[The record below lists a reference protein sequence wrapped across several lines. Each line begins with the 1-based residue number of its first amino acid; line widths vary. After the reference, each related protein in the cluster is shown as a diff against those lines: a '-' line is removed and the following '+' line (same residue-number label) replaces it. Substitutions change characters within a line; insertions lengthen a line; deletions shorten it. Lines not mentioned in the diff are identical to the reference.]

1 MHGAPNFRGARDSI
15 GIDPHGGNIMES
27 IQGLEGLRVA
37 ILLTDGFE
45 QSEFTGPRDALQQA
59 GASVTVISTHL
70 GKVQGF
76 RHVDKLDAFDVDLC
90 FDDADPDDFDAVVLP
105 GGVVN
110 ADQIRIAPQ
119 AQQFVRRMQAE
130 DKPIAVIC
138 HGAWLLISAGLVRG
152 RTLTSWPTLQ
162 DDINNAG
169 GHWVNQQVAVDGNW
183 ISSRRPGDIPAFN
196 DKLIEILGER
206 ISLSVRGTADEQ
218 RPGLGS

>member
-1 MHGAPNFRGARDSI
+1 
-15 GIDPHGGNIMES
+15 MES
-27 IQGLEGLRVA
+27 TQGLEGLRVA
-37 ILLTDGFE
+37 VLVTDGFE

-70 GKVQGF
+70 GTVQGF
-76 RHVDKLDAFDVDLC
+76 RHVDKADAFDVDLT
-90 FDDADPDDFDAVVLP
+90 FDDADAEDFDAVLLP

-119 AQQFVRRMQAE
+119 AQQFVRSMQDAG
-130 DKPIAVIC
+130 KTIAVIC
-138 HGAWLLISAGLVRG
+138 HGAWLLVSAGLVKG

-162 DDINNAG
+162 DDITNAG

-183 ISSRRPGDIPAFN
+183 VSSRRPGDIPAFN
-196 DKLIEILGER
+196 EKLIEQLGER
-206 ISLSVRGTADEQ
+206 VNMSVRGTADEQ